1 MPEEKVRE
9 MTRGKKEPADAV
21 GIENIIPILVGI
33 IGGLFVLF
41 FPFGMAYGLYGDRKS
56 VSFAGF
62 VTISVADVYS
72 ILIVIS
78 LIFLGFLSACI
89 LGNRI
94 RTLRGAVRAGIVT
107 AVPTLPILLRLDG
120 SFRYISPSYIDLWII
135 SPFLPIFTILS
146 LAVLFQAV
154 GAVCGYFW
162 IRMHPE
168 YSNPLHP
175 VRWELIIL
183 KPTIVTMAVILAIII
198 VPAAYSH
205 AIPAKLKF
213 DGYTC
218 YGFYDAVGVERVSE
232 DTIRITQ
239 LMESPREECPFQF
252 TTINKISLDDYEV
265 SNQSIIRMNGL
276 SDTIDPPEG
285 LVYAKGSQ
293 IILKGP
299 DVSNK
304 SHDPLIRVMKYRFS
318 ANGSVVG
325 YQTMA
330 EINI

>member
-1 MPEEKVRE
+1 MPEGKVRE
-9 MTRGKKEPADAV
+9 MTKGKKQPDDV
-21 GIENIIPILVGI
+21 IGIEYIIPILVGI
-33 IGGLFVLF
+33 IGGLLVLF
-41 FPFGMAYGLYGDRKS
+41 FPFLMAYGSYQDKKN
-56 VSFAGF
+56 VSYAGF
-62 VTISVADVYS
+62 VTISVVDLYS
-72 ILIVIS
+72 ILFVIS
-78 LIFLGFLSACI
+78 LVFLGFLSACI

-94 RTLRGAVRAGIVT
+94 RTMNGAVRAGIVT
-107 AVPTLPILLRLDG
+107 AVPTLLILLRIERSLN
-120 SFRYISPSYIDLWII
+120 FISPSYTDLWII
-135 SPFLPIFTILS
+135 SPLLPIFTILS
-146 LAVLFQAV
+146 LAVLFQAF

-183 KPTIVTMAVILAIII
+183 KPTIVTMAVILAIIVI
-198 VPAAYSH
+198 PAAYSQMV
-205 AIPAKLKF
+205 PAKLKF

-239 LMESPREECPFQF
+239 LMEAPREECPFQF
-252 TTINKISLDDYEV
+252 TTINKIFLNDYEV
-265 SNQSIIRMNGL
+265 SNQSIIHMNGL

-293 IILKGP
+293 VILKGP

-304 SHDPLIRVMKYRFS
+304 SYDPLIRVEKSRFS

-325 YQTMA
+325 YQKMA
-330 EINI
+330 EYNI